1 MQPVLI
7 PDMPHRSPRRSDWAA
22 LAKRPTAFLPVLM
35 SLAALT
41 LVLVHIAW
49 FGTQRQADEGTPAH
63 LFQLLMAAQLPIIAT
78 FAAKSLPQAPRRA
91 LGVLAIQLI
100 AAIAAFAPVF
110 YFNL

>member
-1 MQPVLI
+1 MQPIFI
-7 PDMPHRSPRRSDWAA
+7 PDMPHRSPRPVDWAGI
-22 LAKRPTAFLPVLM
+22 AKRPTAYLPVLM

-41 LVLVHIAW
+41 LVLVHVAW

-63 LFQLLMAAQLPIIAT
+63 VFQLLMAAQVPIIAT

-91 LGVLAIQLI
+91 LAVLAIQLL

-110 YFNL
+110 YYDL